1 VSETV
6 ENFRKSVSKYR
17 FSKLKDFALKM
28 HLMFGNTYACESR
41 FSTMKQVNAKN
52 KNRMPEET
60 LDNSLHLLR
69 LTMVLVNEW

>member
-1 VSETV
+1 
-6 ENFRKSVSKYR
+6 
-17 FSKLKDFALKM
+17 
-28 HLMFGNTYACESR
+28 
-41 FSTMKQVNAKN
+41 MKQVNAKN